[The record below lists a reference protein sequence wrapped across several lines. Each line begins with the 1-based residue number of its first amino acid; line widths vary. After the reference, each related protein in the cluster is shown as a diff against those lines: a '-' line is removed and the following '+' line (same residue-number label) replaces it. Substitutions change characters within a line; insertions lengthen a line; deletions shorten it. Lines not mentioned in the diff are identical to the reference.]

1 MLPVLETTTSRD
13 GTPIGFWRSG
23 KGPALV
29 LVHGASADHT
39 RWEAVR
45 PLLEPH
51 VTVYAVDRRGRG
63 ASGDAAAYTLDDE
76 AADVAA
82 VVDAVASSTGEQ
94 VDLFGHSYGGICAL
108 EAALLTRGIRRLVLY
123 ESNVG
128 APTPPGFVDGLA
140 ALLAD
145 GRREEVVVT
154 LLRDLAGLDEH
165 QLALVR
171 SAPSWSGRVAAAHTV
186 VRELRA
192 HDAYRYDPGRFA
204 ALTAPSL
211 LLGGSESPP
220 EGVASTAML
229 AATLPGARVVTLQG
243 QGHVAQLTAPELFA
257 AALLRFLR
265 DD

>member
-1 MLPVLETTTSRD
+1 M
-13 GTPIGFWRSG
+13 
-23 KGPALV
+23 

-108 EAALLTRGIRRLVLY
+108 EAALLTRGIRRLVLH

-128 APTPPGFVDGLA
+128 ARTPQGFVDGLA

-145 GRREEVVVT
+145 GRREEV
-154 LLRDLAGLDEH
+154 D
-165 QLALVR
+165 
-171 SAPSWSGRVAAAHTV
+171 
-186 VRELRA
+186 
-192 HDAYRYDPGRFA
+192 
-204 ALTAPSL
+204 
-211 LLGGSESPP
+211 